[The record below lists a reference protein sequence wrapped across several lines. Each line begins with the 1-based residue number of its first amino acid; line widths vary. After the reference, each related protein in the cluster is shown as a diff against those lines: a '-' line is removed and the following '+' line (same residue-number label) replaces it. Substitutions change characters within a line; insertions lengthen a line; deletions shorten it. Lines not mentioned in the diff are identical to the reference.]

1 MLDDYDSLGV
11 SDKGMFAKVVNS
23 LLFHTFINL
32 YVFDKDSDKR
42 RTNPEY
48 LFADRNF
55 QLLEEYFD
63 MAGIRLRRDENY
75 GIIFIQQG
83 DEGVKEKFDKLTTQ
97 FLYMLRIMY
106 DEERDNLSLS
116 SYVPVNLADVVQRMI
131 SLSVFSRK
139 PSNEVLRQIF
149 SRLMRFRIVVRVS
162 GTIEK
167 GDARYLIIPTILFIV
182 PNEKVS
188 AITRMI
194 DESGNEEEESDEEA

>member
-149 SRLMRFRIVVRVS
+149 SRLMRFRIVVKVS

>member
-23 LLFHTFINL
+23 LLFHTFVNL
-32 YVFDKDSDKR
+32 YVFDRDSDKK

-55 QLLEEYFD
+55 QLFEEYFD

-106 DEERDNLSLS
+106 DEERDKLSLS

-131 SLSVFSRK
+131 SLSVFMRK

-149 SRLMRFRIVVRVS
+149 SRLMRFRIVVKIS